1 MPAASMVPAHLELL
15 TFLTDPNAQVRQVAL
30 SNVIGYSAK
39 TSSQRVFLIDKHKG
53 LDGKPLLG
61 RNGKEVDTIEDLK
74 SLCQDQPMTAHDA
87 FCALINLSD
96 SLIVARRIG
105 DADFLK
111 FLVRYI
117 ADPISLLAD
126 LACMLLSNLTKLESV
141 GAILLTLRLPSRP
154 FYSFM
159 SSEDANAAIDAME
172 TEVDDPEYEEKKRKA
187 EAHNLKLKE
196 LAAKGEEDVPAMS
209 KLLDAFEEGADVGG
223 GKSEAATIEEMRN
236 RAKEIQQQGE
246 EEKAKV
252 QVGADGRP
260 IIKRKTNC
268 NFLASVFANLTIIPR
283 GREFF
288 VTPLSASSAAASA
301 TAQAAAASSQQN
313 GNSAPPAKEYPV
325 ARIMVFTEHPDLIR
339 RGGVISSLKNIFFI
353 KSAHKLLIAPP
364 SIDTRS
370 PHHDTHLAG
379 ALRASSRPASSI
391 DILPYLLLPLCDG
404 QELSKLD
411 MEDQE
416 MLPEECQL
424 LDEGKK
430 RERDPALRLMLVE
443 SLLLLCTGLYGRQCL
458 RERGCYIVVRE
469 AHLQE
474 KDEKIAESVLRL
486 VNILRRD
493 ESEESIN
500 DEGEGEG
507 VNAETVEEEPTAD
520 DEDLII
526 EEL

>member
-1 MPAASMVPAHLELL
+1 
-15 TFLTDPNAQVRQVAL
+15 
-30 SNVIGYSAK
+30 
-39 TSSQRVFLIDKHKG
+39 
-53 LDGKPLLG
+53 
-61 RNGKEVDTIEDLK
+61 
-74 SLCQDQPMTAHDA
+74 MTAHDA

-105 DADFLK
+105 DAEFLT
-111 FLVRYI
+111 FLVRYVS
-117 ADPISLLAD
+117 DPISLLAD

-172 TEVDDPEYEEKKRKA
+172 TEIDDPQYEEKKRKA
-187 EAHNLKLKE
+187 EAHNTKLKE
-196 LAAKGEEDVPAMS
+196 IAERGEEDVPAMS
-209 KLLDAFEEGADVGG
+209 KLLDAFEEGAEVGG
-223 GKSEAATIEEMRN
+223 GKSETATIEEMRN
-236 RAKEIQQQGE
+236 RAREVQQQDG

-252 QVGADGRP
+252 QIGADGRP

-288 VTPLSASSAAASA
+288 VTPLSAASAAASA
-301 TAQAAAASSQQN
+301 TAQAAAASSKQN
-313 GNSAPPAKEYPV
+313 GDLAPPAKEYPV
-325 ARIMVFTEHPDLIR
+325 ARIMVFTQHPDLIR

-364 SIDTRS
+364 TIDTRS
-370 PHHDTHLAG
+370 PNHDTHLAG
-379 ALRASSRPASSI
+379 ALRASTRPPSSI

-404 QELSKLD
+404 RELGKLD

-424 LDEGKK
+424 LDEDK
-430 RERDPALRLMLVE
+430 RREKDTALRLMLVE

-500 DEGEGEG
+500 DEGGGEEG
-507 VNAETVEEEPTAD
+507 VDAEPIEEDSPED

-526 EEL
+526 EDL